1 MRVLGF
7 VPQPNL
13 HEVLYLMNPT
23 YLLYRRSSRLPKKRL
38 QDFGIEFF
46 AKPKRN
52 MKNKWMRL
60 NAKLLARRRAIIETV
75 IDQLTNISQI
85 KHFRHRSLTDC
96 MVN

>member
-1 MRVLGF
+1 
-7 VPQPNL
+7 
-13 HEVLYLMNPT
+13 
-23 YLLYRRSSRLPKKRL
+23 
-38 QDFGIEFF
+38 
-46 AKPKRN
+46 